1 MAENERNDD
10 ATGRSRTAPIARPK
24 WQTLALR
31 ALALCALLAF
41 AWLAWS
47 GFRTLRAG
55 LGARRDLASIQS
67 LAADPSFE
75 SLPALR
81 ENMAAL
87 DAHLGTVQ
95 AAGRPFWWLAS
106 RLGWLPRY
114 GTDLRNAPAL
124 LATAAGLA
132 SGGHQALQAL
142 SPVGDALGRRGRGDL
157 MAEAVPA
164 LMEAG
169 PALAAADGQLGAAA
183 AARAQISGPLS
194 PGVSRLVEK
203 VDRVLPLARTA
214 LRLAQMAPD
223 LLGASGTRTYLIL
236 AQNSNELRATGGF
249 ISSAGILRLDK
260 GRITDL
266 RVTDS
271 YAVDNF
277 DQPHPDAPA
286 VLAEQMGAQ
295 QLLLRDSNWSPDF
308 PTSAQIA
315 RTLYE
320 QDQGVTTDGA
330 VAIDIEA
337 VRLLVGAV
345 EPLDVPGMA
354 APVTAANALDLM
366 IQAWQQ
372 PATSNEATARRVSSE
387 WWARRKDFAGP
398 MMMAALAKLQS
409 GAGFR
414 PAALAAALMEMLDG
428 RHLQLAVDDKQAA
441 QVIKQQGWDGALQP
455 PRDSD
460 FLGVVDS
467 NLGFNKTNAAVQ
479 QAIDYRVGQDG
490 DGLLATLTLTY
501 THTAPFLSGT
511 CDRVPRYGGS
521 YDDMIN
527 RCHWNYLRVYVPGDS
542 NLVSA
547 EGITGASAE
556 VGEGGATVLAGS
568 FMLRPTESHV
578 VQLRYR
584 LPTSLASGPYRLFVR
599 KQAGT
604 PAVPLA
610 VQADTCRWEST
621 LARDRRFECTA
632 WKK

>member
-1 MAENERNDD
+1 MTENEWNGDVTGAPRNE
-10 ATGRSRTAPIARPK
+10 PIARPR
-24 WQTLALR
+24 WHTWAVRGLAL
-31 ALALCALLAF
+31 LALLAF

-55 LGARRDLASIQS
+55 LDARRDLASIQS

-81 ENMAAL
+81 ENLAAL
-87 DAHLGTVQ
+87 DAHLGTVR
-95 AAGRPFWWLAS
+95 AAGRPFLWLAP

-114 GTDLRNAPAL
+114 GTDLRSAPAL

-132 SGGHQALQAL
+132 SGGHQALEAL
-142 SPVGDALGRRGRGDL
+142 SPVTDALGRRGKGDL
-157 MAEAVPA
+157 MAQAVPL
-164 LMEAG
+164 LMGAV
-169 PALAAADGQLGAAA
+169 PALAAADRQIEAAA

-194 PGVSRLVEK
+194 PGVARLVAK
-203 VDRVLPLARTA
+203 VDRALPLARTA
-214 LRLAQMAPD
+214 LQLAQLAPD
-223 LLGASGTRTYLIL
+223 LLGASGPRTYLIL

-249 ISSAGILRLDK
+249 ISSAGILRVDK

-271 YAVDNF
+271 YAVDNL
-277 DQPHPDAPA
+277 DQAHPDAPA

-295 QLLLRDSNWSPDF
+295 MLLLRDSNWSPDF

-320 QDQGVTTDGA
+320 QDQGVATDGA

-345 EPLDVPGMA
+345 EPLEVPGMP
-354 APVTAANALDLM
+354 APVTGANALDLM
-366 IQAWQQ
+366 KQAWQQ
-372 PATSNEATARRVSSE
+372 PATSQGATVQQDSAE
-387 WWARRKDFAGP
+387 WWSRRKDFAGP
-398 MMMAALAKLQS
+398 MMMAALARLQS
-409 GAGFR
+409 GEGFR
-414 PAALAAALMEMLDG
+414 PAALASALVEMLDG

-441 QVIKQQGWDGALQP
+441 KVIKQEGWDGALQP
-455 PRDSD
+455 PPDSD
-460 FLGVVDS
+460 FVGVVDS

-479 QAIDYRVGQDG
+479 QAIDYQVDRDG

-501 THTAPFLSGT
+501 THTAPFLSGA
-511 CDRVPRYGGS
+511 CDRVPRYGSS

-547 EGITGASAE
+547 EGITGASTE

-578 VQLRYR
+578 VQFRYR
-584 LPTSLASGPYRLFVR
+584 LPKSLASGPYQLFVR

-610 VQADTCRWEST
+610 IRAGACRWESN
-621 LARDRRFECTA
+621 LARDRRFECAA